1 MDEIQT
7 GIRNTTVGTLQ
18 RTDESVW
25 ERTAR
30 DGTLP
35 GGLLGPAALALQART
50 NGFIPVARHVKRIRR
65 EPQRPVWDVLGS
77 RKDAAKGRRIE
88 NIRAYPTQPKPT
100 WPNPT
105 RPNPTPPNPAQRKST
120 EGSPAQRHPTH
131 LVEGATPAIAT
142 AGIRAPL
149 CSPHVLCKRA
159 LDPFPADL
167 PTDPPTHPSTDPY
180 TDPLTHPPGLSPDP
194 CLDQGNPN
202 PMQGN
207 PNHPHRPRP
216 KPAQPNPTQLTHFT
230 WILKPWLPLP
240 FRKINRTS
248 PIPPLGV
255 ADLPGGFQSCDL

>member
-77 RKDAAKGRRIE
+77 RKDAAKRRRME

-159 LDPFPADL
+159 LDPFPTDL
-167 PTDPPTHPSTDPY
+167 PTDPPTHPPIDPLTDPPTEPPIDPP
-180 TDPLTHPPGLSPDP
+180 TDPLTDPATELPTDPPTDPNAIPRPIPQLIPRPIPRPIPQRSPDRSP
-194 CLDQGNPN
+194 
-202 PMQGN
+202 
-207 PNHPHRPRP
+207 HPS
-216 KPAQPNPTQLTHFT
+216 PADPSTDPSTDPPTGT
-230 WILKPWLPLP
+230 
-240 FRKINRTS
+240 
-248 PIPPLGV
+248 
-255 ADLPGGFQSCDL
+255 